1 MWLLQCLLFCMGHK
15 VQSWRRAVRASVV
28 DDVRVH
34 VPVCQTCSFCVLV
47 LTALLEGW
55 NLAVCLSLYL
65 W

>member
-1 MWLLQCLLFCMGHK
+1 
-15 VQSWRRAVRASVV
+15 VRASVV